1 MTFEILI
8 AFILAVVV
16 FCLIP
21 GPTVILVISQALHH
35 GKKSVIPLVA
45 GVIVGDFVAMS
56 LSLLGLGVILATSAT
71 LFFILKWFGV
81 LYLIYLGIKTYREN
95 PSLDN
100 INTDKPHISKKNMF
114 KSAFLVTALNPKDI
128 MFFVAFLP
136 QFVNAQEA
144 ALPQLIILMFTFLF
158 IVAMNISFYTIF
170 AGKISHKIQ
179 NYKARKRLNKIGGSS
194 LITAGLITA
203 TIQRTSTT

>member
-1 MTFEILI
+1 MTIEILLTFII
-8 AFILAVVV
+8 AVIV
-16 FCLIP
+16 FCIIP
-21 GPTVILVISQALHH
+21 GPTVILVIGQALSH

-45 GVIVGDFVAMS
+45 GVLVGDFVAMS

-81 LYLIYLGIKTYREN
+81 SYLIYLGIKTFREN
-95 PSLDN
+95 P
-100 INTDKPHISKKNMF
+100 TDFKIENNNFSQKNMF
-114 KSAFLVTALNPKDI
+114 QSAFLVTALNPKDI

-136 QFVNAQEA
+136 QFVSSQSP

-158 IVAMNISFYTIF
+158 IVALNISFYTVF

-179 NYKARKRLNKIGGSS
+179 NYQARKRLNRIGGSS
-194 LITAGLITA
+194 LIGAGLITA
-203 TIQRTSTT
+203 TIQRTSN

>member
-1 MTFEILI
+1 MTIEILLTFII
-8 AFILAVVV
+8 AVIV
-16 FCLIP
+16 FCIIP
-21 GPTVILVISQALHH
+21 GPTVILVIGQALSH

-45 GVIVGDFVAMS
+45 GVLFGDFIAMS

-81 LYLIYLGIKTYREN
+81 SYLIYLGIKTFREN
-95 PSLDN
+95 P
-100 INTDKPHISKKNMF
+100 TDFKIENNNFSQKNMF
-114 KSAFLVTALNPKDI
+114 QSAFLVTALNPKDI

-136 QFVNAQEA
+136 QFVSSQSP

-158 IVAMNISFYTIF
+158 IVALNISFYTVF

-179 NYKARKRLNKIGGSS
+179 NYQARKRLNRIGGSS
-194 LITAGLITA
+194 LIGAGLITA
-203 TIQRTSTT
+203 TIQRTSN